1 MQIIENKPYIE
12 KRARIAVV
20 LPLIAM
26 GFLFGG
32 VFALVTYPEWIWG
45 TFALVAIGFILANA
59 GNYLLEHFSKRNAY
73 HLRVIEALKGLDDS
87 YTLLVYKLPV
97 PFVLIE
103 PGGATAI
110 VVKNQNGQIRYADGK
125 WQHRQRLLFFHRL
138 GGQEALGKPEE
149 DVRDEVA
156 RLEKYLHKSLPEGVT
171 VPVRG
176 IALFTGNLVDA
187 EAEGAP
193 VPAMQANRLKE
204 WLHGAGRWGGLPSE
218 TRRQLAA
225 ALKLSK
231 A

>member
-12 KRARIAVV
+12 KRTKIAMVV
-20 LPLIAM
+20 PLIAL

-32 VFALVTYPEWIWG
+32 IFAFVTYPEWVWVPFILI
-45 TFALVAIGFILANA
+45 TVGFILANA
-59 GNYLLEHFSKRNAY
+59 GNYLLEHFSKRNAH

-110 VVKNQNGQIRYADGK
+110 IVKNQNGQIRYVDGK

-138 GGQEALGKPEE
+138 GGQEGLGRPEE
-149 DVRDEVA
+149 DVKEEVA
-156 RLEKYLHKSLPEGVT
+156 RLEKYLHKVLPEGVT

-187 EAEGAP
+187 QAEGAP
-193 VPAMQANRLKE
+193 VPAMQADKLRE
-204 WLHGAGRWGGLPSE
+204 WLRGAGRWGGLPAE

-225 ALKLSK
+225 ALKLTK